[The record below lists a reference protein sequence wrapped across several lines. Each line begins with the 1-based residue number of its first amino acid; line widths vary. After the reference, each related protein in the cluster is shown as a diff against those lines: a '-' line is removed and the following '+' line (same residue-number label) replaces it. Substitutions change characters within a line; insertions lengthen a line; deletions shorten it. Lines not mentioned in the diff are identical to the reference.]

1 MLKIALCDDDAAV
14 LENIEACVLGYFS
27 KTTQRAEVKT
37 FTKNEHLAA
46 SIADGDRFDLY
57 ILDVEMPE
65 LNGFEVARKLRV
77 YQPDAGIIFL
87 TSHFEFAD
95 EGYKVR
101 ALRYVQK

>member
-1 MLKIALCDDDAAV
+1 MLKIALCDDGAAI
-14 LENIEACVLGYFS
+14 LENIQSCVLSYFNR
-27 KTTQRAEVKT
+27 TTQHAEIKA
-37 FTKNEHLAA
+37 FAKSEHLVA

-65 LNGFEVARKLRV
+65 LNGFEVAKKLRV

-101 ALRYVQK
+101 ALRYVQ